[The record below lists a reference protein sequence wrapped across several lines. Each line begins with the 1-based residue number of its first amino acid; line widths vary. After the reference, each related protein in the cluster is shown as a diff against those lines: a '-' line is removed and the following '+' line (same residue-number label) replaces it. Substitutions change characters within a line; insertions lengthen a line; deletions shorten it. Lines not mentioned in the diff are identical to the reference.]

1 MKKLWIMALTVILAL
16 AITGCQEEEPT
27 TPGEALEK
35 AQKADHPA
43 EKADQPTAKV
53 PKDHPAH

>member
-35 AQKADHPA
+35 AQKEAPA
-43 EKADQPTAKV
+43 AQK